1 MVIYQDTRQKKNK
14 HKNIESFFLKRCIRV
29 VNKKLDVGDYMS
41 DTNPNVTIDTKASL
55 DELAT
60 NLLNPM
66 DKKRFLREVKRAME
80 SGIRIVILCE
90 HGKGIRSLQDVRMWS
105 SKYSPVTGKALMD
118 AIYRISVAYG
128 VRFEF
133 CDKRQT
139 AKRIFEILQ

>member
-14 HKNIESFFLKRCIRV
+14 HKNIESFFLKRGIRV

-60 NLLNPM
+60 NLLNPR
-66 DKKRFLREVKRAME
+66 DKKRFLREIKRAHE
-80 SGIRIVILCE
+80 SGLTIVILCE
-90 HGKGIRSLQDVRMWS
+90 HGKGIKSLQDVRSWQS
-105 SKYSPVTGKALMD
+105 RYSPVTGKALMD
-118 AIYRISVAYG
+118 AIYRISVSYG
-128 VRFEF
+128 VKFEF

-139 AKRIFEILQ
+139 PRRIAELLK